1 MNLYQIRQQIN
12 TELAQPQP
20 DEARISELIAERD
33 RLAAAEN
40 ANRSDIDAAD
50 FDARM
55 LDALH
60 A

>member
-33 RLAAAEN
+33 RLTAAEN
-40 ANRSDIDAAD
+40 ENRRGVDVAD